1 MKHLKYYGLLI
12 CMAVMA
18 SGCTVYHTIDLQK
31 ILSERLVTRMEGD
44 ADAPNRNKPYYSYY
58 IQPSV
63 GQLESDQTG
72 SLLTYQGNEFLMN
85 LNISAVINDKY
96 YDSKDSDSFGL
107 NDSSTAASVTGTYTD
122 VNNDSH
128 DFIVNIYHA
137 DKEES
142 YITVFRSETV
152 EFYAVSDALK
162 AADLAGEML
171 RIARSVEINQD
182 EIIDHYSNKESISF
196 TGRKIQLFD
205 SIAPESGRVEE
216 LFGENDTAGESE
228 NQPDEQT
235 HKKIDSDDT
244 SSE

>member
-1 MKHLKYYGLLI
+1 MKHLKYLPAL
-12 CMAVMA
+12 AVIILC

-31 ILSERLVTRMEGD
+31 VLSARLVSGMEGD
-44 ADAPNRNKPYYSYY
+44 VDEPNRNKPYYSYY

-63 GQLESDQTG
+63 GQLDSDQTG

-85 LNISAVINDKY
+85 LNISAVINNKY
-96 YDSKDSDSFGL
+96 YDSENSDSFGL
-107 NDSSTAASVTGTYTD
+107 SNDKAAASVTGTYTD

-128 DFIVNIYHA
+128 NFIVNIYHA
-137 DKEES
+137 DEKES
-142 YITVFRSETV
+142 YITAFRSDTV
-152 EFYAVSDALK
+152 EFYAVSDPLK

-171 RIARSVEINQD
+171 RIARSVQIDQD
-182 EIIDHYSNKESISF
+182 EILDHYSNKESINF

-216 LFGENDTAGESE
+216 LFGENDAAGESE
-228 NQPDEQT
+228 NQSNEQT

>member
-1 MKHLKYYGLLI
+1 MKHLKYYALLI
-12 CMAVMA
+12 SMAVMA

-31 ILSERLVTRMEGD
+31 VLSERLVTRMEGD

-107 NDSSTAASVTGTYTD
+107 NDSSVAASVTGTYTD

-152 EFYAVSDALK
+152 EFYSVSDALK

-216 LFGENDTAGESE
+216 LFGENDTVGESE

>member
-1 MKHLKYYGLLI
+1 MKHLKYYGLI
-12 CMAVMA
+12 IGMAVIT

-31 ILSERLVTRMEGD
+31 ILSEKLVTRMEGD

>member
-12 CMAVMA
+12 CMAVIT
-18 SGCTVYHTIDLQK
+18 SGCTVYRTIDLQK

-44 ADAPNRNKPYYSYY
+44 AEAPNRNKPYYSYY

-72 SLLTYQGNEFLMN
+72 CLLTYQGNEFLMN

-96 YDSKDSDSFGL
+96 YDFKDSDSFGL
-107 NDSSTAASVTGTYTD
+107 NDSSMAASVTGTYTD

-152 EFYAVSDALK
+152 EFYSVSDALK

-216 LFGENDTAGESE
+216 LFGGNDTAGQSKK
-228 NQPDEQT
+228 QPDEQT

>member
-1 MKHLKYYGLLI
+1 MKHLKHIAFII

-18 SGCTVYHTIDLQK
+18 SGCTVYRTIDLQK
-31 ILSERLVTRMEGD
+31 VLSARLVEKMEGE
-44 ADAPNRNKPYYSYY
+44 ADEPNHNKPYYSYY

-63 GQLESDQTG
+63 GQLDSDQTG

-85 LNISAVINDKY
+85 LNISAVINKKY
-96 YDSKDSDSFGL
+96 YDSRNSDSFGL
-107 NDSSTAASVTGTYTD
+107 NDTSVAASVTGTYTD

-137 DKEES
+137 DKEAS
-142 YITVFRSETV
+142 YITVFRSGTV

-171 RIARSVEINQD
+171 RIARSVEIDQD

-205 SIAPESGRVEE
+205 SVAPESGRVEE
-216 LFGENDTAGESE
+216 LFGENDAAGQSE

-235 HKKIDSDDT
+235 HKKIDSDDS

>member
-12 CMAVMA
+12 CMAVMT

-31 ILSERLVTRMEGD
+31 ILSERLVARMEGD